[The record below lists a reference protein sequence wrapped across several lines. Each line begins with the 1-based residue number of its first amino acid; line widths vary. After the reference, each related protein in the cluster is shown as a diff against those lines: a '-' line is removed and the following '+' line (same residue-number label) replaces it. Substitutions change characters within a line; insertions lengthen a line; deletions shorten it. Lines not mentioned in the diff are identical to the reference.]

1 MKIYLFVIA
10 LISFATTQAQ
20 LQIPETSPP
29 GRIIQ
34 KIGFTTI
41 EVYYER
47 PAARGRS
54 EEQIFGKL
62 VPLGKVWRTGA
73 GNCTTISFSTDVF
86 INDHEIRK
94 GKYALFTIP
103 GKENWTII
111 LNTDTLAY
119 GAYNYDKAKDIIR
132 IEVPSQRTERYYEA
146 LTIDIDFIPND
157 ARIYISWLNTQVSF
171 DIITGLDKKILSF
184 IRENLIL
191 HNSTNPEHY
200 ELAIMY
206 YLWHQQDRKQL
217 MKFIDRGI
225 ELKNDRIWYYWKVE
239 ELMKDKRYS
248 EARTAAESGIAVIRD
263 SSESPERKIE
273 LIRDFENYIAQ
284 LNRLNTN

>member
-1 MKIYLFVIA
+1 MRIYLFVIT
-10 LISFATTQAQ
+10 LMSFAPTHAQ
-20 LQIPETSPP
+20 LQIPEASPP
-29 GRIIQ
+29 GKVIQ
-34 KIGFTTI
+34 KIGFTTL

-62 VPLGKVWRTGA
+62 VPFGKVWRTGA
-73 GNCTTISFSTDVF
+73 GNCTTISFNTDVL
-86 INDHEIRK
+86 INNQTVRK

-103 GKENWTII
+103 ERKNWIII

-119 GAYNYDKAKDIIR
+119 GAYNYDKRRDVIR
-132 IEVPSQRTERYYEA
+132 VKVPSQHTDRYYEA

-171 DIITGLDKKILSF
+171 DVSTGLDERILSF

-191 HNSTNPEHY
+191 RDSDNPDLY
-200 ELAIMY
+200 ESAITY

-225 ELKNDRIWYYWKVE
+225 ELKSDRLWYYWKIE
-239 ELMKDKRYS
+239 ELMKDRRYV
-248 EARTAAESGIAVIRD
+248 EARTSAESAIKVIRN
-263 SSESPERKIE
+263 SSDSPERKVE
-273 LIRDFENYIAQ
+273 LIRDFENYITQ
-284 LNRLNTN
+284 LNVLDKN